1 MSIYTHYRLGFIHT
15 KYTQPLASKTL
26 AASVIVLSL
35 VLVHRRCLLHR
46 SIRFILGGD
55 RSSHTVR
62 AKYALRRQLRTGLGF
77 RSYILRSALSPYCFC
92 FVTHTQ
98 THVLYYW
105 FFHSLYNNLKA
116 YLFCCTSVIGVIWFD
131 CVIDL
136 VCLRVGIQ
144 I

>member
-15 KYTQPLASKTL
+15 KYTQPLTSKNPSRVGDSSQPCSSSSKVLLAS
-26 AASVIVLSL
+26 
-35 VLVHRRCLLHR
+35 